1 MTYSDALTRYVR
13 FLRATAIPFACKSLP
28 ARSMRCW
35 KERVNVFAPS
45 DSGHIK
51 VLIEAARANPA
62 VAAQELQAAIVVS
75 RDLYV
80 IGGCA
85 LWATRLA
92 VDPLRPLPT
101 LVVDLP
107 ISDLARKTLS
117 FIHDYPEPSPT
128 TSTIVRLTTDE
139 GLNFWVESASTPQRA
154 ATGLSGRTALP
165 ADWGMLFLFPQARI
179 LSFWMRNTRIPLSIA
194 FLRNGS
200 ITSIQDLVPLDERH
214 ALSPGP
220 ADSALEMPRG
230 WFDAAGVKVG
240 SRIQI
245 TGGGRP

>member
-1 MTYSDALTRYVR
+1 
-13 FLRATAIPFACKSLP
+13 
-28 ARSMRCW
+28 
-35 KERVNVFAPS
+35 
-45 DSGHIK
+45 
-51 VLIEAARANPA
+51 
-62 VAAQELQAAIVVS
+62 
-75 RDLYV
+75 
-80 IGGCA
+80 
-85 LWATRLA
+85 
-92 VDPLRPLPT
+92 
-101 LVVDLP
+101 
-107 ISDLARKTLS
+107 
-117 FIHDYPEPSPT
+117 
-128 TSTIVRLTTDE
+128 
-139 GLNFWVESASTPQRA
+139 
-154 ATGLSGRTALP
+154 
-165 ADWGMLFLFPQARI
+165 MLFLFPQARI